1 MQKKQWPPP
10 FWNSQGSLR
19 ISIGSHSFPVHAFP
33 SFPAFRASKNS
44 RDTLPRNPRELH
56 TTYLELSCWNKFPF
70 TNAIGEPVNGH
81 EDYCV
86 SYCCQFQGIHTTLI
100 IYLARKK
107 HVGRTS
113 IKVTTHS
120 SSKSLDFLCKYF
132 MLQLPEFFGYEIKFQ
147 TIQEVTRRG
156 RHRFTLKML
165 LRSAAIICFGVAW
178 VSGVSGEKGRNGSEK
193 GREVKERNLSLL
205 PLPPPPSKISSLLA
219 P

>member
-86 SYCCQFQGIHTTLI
+86 SYCCRFQGIHTTLI